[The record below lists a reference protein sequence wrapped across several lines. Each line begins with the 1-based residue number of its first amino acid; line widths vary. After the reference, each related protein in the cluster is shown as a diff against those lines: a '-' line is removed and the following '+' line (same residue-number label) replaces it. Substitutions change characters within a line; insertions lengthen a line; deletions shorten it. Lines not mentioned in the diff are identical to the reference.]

1 MRLIKF
7 FTSFVAVSLLSGCA
21 FVTSFNEDPDDWTPP
36 SNGDS
41 TVVSSVST
49 EPLSDEQIEAMVTS
63 PDFTGFARKALLED
77 SQRIQTAHFKKD
89 VRIIIAGDSWA
100 FFDVIYGA
108 TESKLKSVN
117 KKYNIEYLDYTT
129 EDENTAFPHLLAIPG
144 SKASQWQDNRNS
156 QMIIN
161 ALLRNKD
168 ASVLVVF
175 LGGNDWIDTYK
186 CYDNEG
192 NTKNFNKIG
201 KNIAKMFRN
210 IRKKVSAAA
219 PNRKLSI
226 ILAGYSKLN
235 FVDSLDFND
244 NESRVKKFGF
254 VKGKCKDG
262 TKNSTRQINTSFG
275 QLRTISKQHVLAL
288 NKPGAAPDIHFINNF
303 DIFGADMNKPTHK
316 DNMLYSYF
324 KIDGIYKKYIFLDSI
339 HLGKKA
345 QHKVAERIM
354 EYILEKNLL
363 NQ

>member
-1 MRLIKF
+1 MRMIKLLITLCF
-7 FTSFVAVSLLSGCA
+7 YTFLTGCA
-21 FVTSFNEDPDDWTPP
+21 FVTSFNEDPDPWNPP
-36 SNGDS
+36 VNSKP
-41 TVVSSVST
+41 TVVKSVST

-63 PDFTGFARKALLED
+63 PDFTGFARKALLENG
-77 SQRIQTAHFKKD
+77 QRAQTATFKEN

-108 TESKLKSVN
+108 TESKLKSIN
-117 KKYNIEYLDYTT
+117 PAFNIEYLDYTT
-129 EDENTAFPHLLAIPG
+129 ENEDTAFPHLLAIPG

-161 ALLRNKD
+161 ALIRNRD

-192 NTKNFNKIG
+192 NKKRFNKIG
-201 KNIAKMFRN
+201 KDIASMFSNIQE
-210 IRKKVSAAA
+210 KVFKAS
-219 PNRKLSI
+219 PRRKLDI
-226 ILAGYSKLN
+226 ILVGYSKLN

-244 NESRVKKFGF
+244 NESRVEKFGF

-262 TKNSTRQINTSFG
+262 TKNPTRQINNG
-275 QLRTISKQHVLAL
+275 LAQLRDISKQHVLAL
-288 NKPGAAPDIHFINNF
+288 NKPDEKPTVHFINNF
-303 DIFGADMNKPTHK
+303 DIFGKNINKPTHK
-316 DNMLYSYF
+316 DHMLYSYF

-345 QHKVAERIM
+345 QHKVAEKIM
-354 EYILEKNLL
+354 EYILKNNLL
-363 NQ
+363 E